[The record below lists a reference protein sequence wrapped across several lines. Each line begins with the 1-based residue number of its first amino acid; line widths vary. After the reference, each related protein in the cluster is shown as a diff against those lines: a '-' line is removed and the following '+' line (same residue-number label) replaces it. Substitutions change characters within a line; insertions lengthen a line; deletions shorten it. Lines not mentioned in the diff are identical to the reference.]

1 MLALKDSFVGKGG
14 LPSCEEHASAFITT
28 DWLFLG
34 LEKVNYE
41 SKVTILLKPL
51 KYLVIKP
58 LTSFNLYTSR

>member
-14 LPSCEEHASAFITT
+14 FPNSGELASGFITT
-28 DWLFLG
+28 EGFFLG

-51 KYLVIKP
+51 KITGYK
-58 LTSFNLYTSR
+58 TSTKL